1 MSAPQVR
8 MDKSRD
14 YATTHG
20 ERLPGDR
27 DVDVHF
33 TQDGLPF
40 NAAGILLSEHPM
52 MTAET
57 PAGAKLRRKVERR
70 LEKLAKAKPIARAS
84 DTGAPADDDED
95 EDRDDDAVHD
105 EEDED
110 DDGPPPVNLEAWA
123 KGEEE
128 VQWNEVTQA
137 IARRY
142 AKRVANKR
150 DALELLIEERVVAVG
165 ALSVKHR
172 KALEV

>member
-14 YATTHG
+14 FATTHG

-40 NAAGILLSEHPM
+40 NSRGILLSEHPIL
-52 MTAET
+52 TAET
-57 PAGAKLRRKVERR
+57 PEAAKLRRKVERR

-84 DTGAPADDDED
+84 DTDAPADDDED
-95 EDRDDDAVHD
+95 EDRDEAERD

-110 DDGPPPVNLEAWA
+110 DDGPQPVNLEAWA

-128 VQWNEVTQA
+128 VQWNEITQA
-137 IARRY
+137 IAARY
-142 AKRVANKR
+142 HKRVSNKK
-150 DALELLIEERVVAVG
+150 DALELLIEERVVSSG
-165 ALSVKHR
+165 ALSAKHR
-172 KALEV
+172 KTLEKD